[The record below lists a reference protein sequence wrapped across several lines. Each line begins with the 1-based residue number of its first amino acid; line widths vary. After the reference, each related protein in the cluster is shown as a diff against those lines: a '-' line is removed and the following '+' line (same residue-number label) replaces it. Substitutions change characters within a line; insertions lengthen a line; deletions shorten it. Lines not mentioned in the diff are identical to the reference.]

1 MSQAPVRQHEW
12 HDLPATGDGPPPP
25 GRWSTGLRWYVP
37 AAVGFVVM
45 IGMGLWGLARQSS
58 MGNDEVA
65 TKWAALLNWDQLQ
78 HLLRRVDAVHGFY
91 YALMHVWAKV
101 GTSPA
106 VLRIPSVIAMAVA
119 VALVA
124 VIARRLTGSA
134 WTAVFAAL
142 IMAITPSISYYAQ
155 TARSYA
161 MVVAGVAALT
171 LILIH
176 AIAAEAR
183 APGGSAGSLASGP
196 LEGGAFPPR
205 ADGAPS
211 SRRRRSSVQASP
223 RPSRSRAWRWW
234 AAYGVV
240 LTITGYLNELALGVL
255 AAHAVTLWL
264 SGQGKAAI
272 RRWALFSLAA
282 IILVGPLLW
291 LSSREAGVVDW
302 ITTPGGIALLLQVH
316 DYFGGGI
323 FAPIFVASFCAAA
336 ILPLRRADWR
346 SSGGTVTLPAI
357 AAPLMLP
364 AVLLIIESFVFRP
377 MYVDRYVLYGEIGAA
392 LLAGSGLTRIGHWLR
407 GKYSRKRLA
416 WAGGLAGVLIV
427 AFSNIWAQNAARQP
441 ESRLFDFGAPSA
453 YLAANAKP
461 GDGVLF
467 ATAFYRKAEL
477 AYPEDFRNLK
487 DFSLAIPPG
496 KLGTF
501 QGRNLGFWAIRANML
516 KFHRIWVVG
525 RPPSYPPVIPPF
537 PSLARAVERH
547 FVWKSREDFQGITV
561 SLWVRRANDPAG

>member
-1 MSQAPVRQHEW
+1 VSQAPVRQHEW
-12 HDLPATGDGPPPP
+12 HDLPVTGDGPPAPP

-45 IGMGLWGLARQSS
+45 IGMGLWGLSRQGS

-65 TKWAALLNWDQLQ
+65 TKWAALLNWYQLQ

-91 YALMHVWAKV
+91 YALMHMWAKV

-119 VALVA
+119 VGLVA
-124 VIARRLTGSA
+124 VIARRLTGSG

-142 IMAITPSISYYAQ
+142 IMAVTPSISYYAQ

-183 APGGSAGSLASGP
+183 APGT
-196 LEGGAFPPR
+196 
-205 ADGAPS
+205 
-211 SRRRRSSVQASP
+211 
-223 RPSRSRAWRWW
+223 AWRWW
-234 AAYGVV
+234 AAYAAV
-240 LTITGYLNELALGVL
+240 LSVTAYLNELVLAVL

-291 LSSREAGVVDW
+291 LSSRESGVVDW

-357 AAPLMLP
+357 AAPLILP

-407 GKYSRKRLA
+407 ARYNRARLE
-416 WAGGLAGVLIV
+416 WVGGLAGVLIV
-427 AFSNIWAQNAARQP
+427 AFANIWAQNAARQP

-453 YLAANAKP
+453 YIAVHAKP

-467 ATAFYRKAEL
+467 ATGFYRKAKL
-477 AYPEDFRNLK
+477 AYPEDWRNVT
-487 DFSLAIPPG
+487 DFSIAIPPG

-501 QGRNLGFWAIRANML
+501 QGRDLGFWAIRANML
-516 KFHRIWVVG
+516 KYHRIWVVG

-537 PSLARAVERH
+537 RALAHTIETH
-547 FVWKSREDFQGITV
+547 FIWQSREDFQGITV
-561 SLWVRRANDPAG
+561 SLWIRKANDPVSLAPPPGAG

>member
-12 HDLPATGDGPPPP
+12 HELPVTGDGPPAPP

-45 IGMGLWGLARQSS
+45 IGMGLWGLARQGS

-65 TKWAALLNWDQLQ
+65 TKWAALLNWHQLQ

-106 VLRIPSVIAMAVA
+106 VLRVPSVIAMAVA
-119 VALVA
+119 VGLVA
-124 VIARRLTGSA
+124 VIARRLTGSG

-142 IMAITPSISYYAQ
+142 IMAVTPSISYYAQ

-183 APGGSAGSLASGP
+183 APGT
-196 LEGGAFPPR
+196 
-205 ADGAPS
+205 
-211 SRRRRSSVQASP
+211 
-223 RPSRSRAWRWW
+223 AWRWW
-234 AAYGVV
+234 AAYAVV
-240 LTITGYLNELALGVL
+240 LTVTAYLNELALGVL

-264 SGQGKAAI
+264 SGPGKAAI

-291 LSSREAGVVDW
+291 LSSRESGVVDW
-302 ITTPGGIALLLQVH
+302 ITSPGGIALLLQVH

-323 FAPIFVASFCAAA
+323 FAPIFVGGFCAAA
-336 ILPLRRADWR
+336 FLPLRRADWR
-346 SSGGTVTLPAI
+346 SSGGTVTLPAV

-377 MYVDRYVLYGEIGAA
+377 MYVDRYVLYGEMGAA

-407 GKYSRKRLA
+407 ARYSRARLE

-427 AFSNIWAQNAARQP
+427 AFANIWAQNAARQP

-453 YLAANAKP
+453 YIA
-461 GDGVLF
+461 V
-467 ATAFYRKAEL
+467 
-477 AYPEDFRNLK
+477 
-487 DFSLAIPPG
+487 
-496 KLGTF
+496 
-501 QGRNLGFWAIRANML
+501 
-516 KFHRIWVVG
+516 
-525 RPPSYPPVIPPF
+525 
-537 PSLARAVERH
+537 ARQAR
-547 FVWKSREDFQGITV
+547 
-561 SLWVRRANDPAG
+561 